1 MPCGRGGKS
10 DTISDLMRKGALLII
25 SAPSGAGKTTI
36 CRKLLARRKDLR
48 YSVSC
53 TTRAPRPGEK
63 DGKAYFFLGRDEFKR
78 KIARGEFLE
87 WAMVHDEY
95 YGTPRTFVEGV
106 IKTGANV
113 VMAIDVQGAMSVRRK
128 HPAAILV
135 FVLPP
140 SLHELKSRLVNR
152 RDPQEHVA
160 KRLAN
165 SRGELAAAK
174 NYDYVVI
181 NDDLEKAVAQI
192 SCILTAETLR
202 TSRLDPSHLVP
213 ALA

>member
-1 MPCGRGGKS
+1 
-10 DTISDLMRKGALLII
+10 MRKGALLII

-36 CRKLLARRKDLR
+36 CRKLLARRKDLK
-48 YSVSC
+48 YSTSC

-63 DGKAYFFLGRDEFKR
+63 NGKHYFFLTREDFKR
-78 KIARGEFLE
+78 KIQRNELLE

-95 YGTPRTFVEGV
+95 YGTPRAFVDDQIKHSLNV
-106 IKTGANV
+106 I
-113 VMAIDVQGAMSVRRK
+113 MAIDVQGAMSIRRK

-140 SLHELKSRLVNR
+140 SMDELKARLAGR
-152 RDPQEHVA
+152 RDASEIVA

-174 NYDYVVI
+174 DYDYVVV
-181 NDDLEKAVAQI
+181 NDTLEKAVDQI
-192 SCILTAETLR
+192 SCILTAETLK
-202 TSRLDPSHLVP
+202 TSRLDTSTSSIVT

>member
-1 MPCGRGGKS
+1 MA
-10 DTISDLMRKGALLII
+10 DYMRKGALLII

-36 CRKLLARRKDLR
+36 CRKLLARRKDLK

-53 TTRAPRPGEK
+53 TTRGPRPGEK
-63 DGKAYFFLGRDEFKR
+63 DGKHYFFLSREDFKK
-78 KIARGEFLE
+78 KIRRNELLE

-95 YGTPRTFVEGV
+95 YGTPRHFIEEQTKRGAHV
-106 IKTGANV
+106 I
-113 VMAIDVQGAMSVRRK
+113 MAIDVQGAMSIRRK
-128 HPAAILV
+128 HPSAILV

-140 SLHELKSRLVNR
+140 SMDALKARLAGR
-152 RDPQEHVA
+152 RDATEVVA

-174 NYDYVVI
+174 DYDYVVV
-181 NDDLEKAVAQI
+181 NDDLEMAVNQI
-192 SCILTAETLR
+192 SCILTAETLK

>member
-1 MPCGRGGKS
+1 
-10 DTISDLMRKGALLII
+10 MRKGALLII

-48 YSVSC
+48 YSTSC
-53 TTRAPRPGEK
+53 TTRAPRPGERN
-63 DGKAYFFLGRDEFKR
+63 GKHYFFLTREDFKR
-78 KIARGEFLE
+78 KIQRGELLE

-95 YGTPRTFVEGV
+95 YGTPRKFVEDEIKDGRNV
-106 IKTGANV
+106 I
-113 VMAIDVQGAMSVRRK
+113 MAIDVQGAMAIRRK

-140 SLHELKSRLVNR
+140 SMDALKARLAGR
-152 RDPQEHVA
+152 RDASESVA

-174 NYDYVVI
+174 DYDYVVV
-181 NDDLEKAVAQI
+181 NDDLEKAVNQI
-192 SCILTAETLR
+192 SAILTAETLK
-202 TSRLDPSHLVP
+202 TSRLDPTHLVP

>member
-1 MPCGRGGKS
+1 
-10 DTISDLMRKGALLII
+10 MRKGALLII

-36 CRKLLARRKDLR
+36 CRKLLARRKDLH

-63 DGKAYFFLGRDEFKR
+63 NGKAYTFLTREEFKR
-78 KIARGEFLE
+78 KISHNEFLE

-95 YGTPRTFVEGV
+95 YGTPRRYVEDV
-106 IKTGANV
+106 IKKGDNV
-113 VMAIDVQGAMSVRRK
+113 IMAIDVQGAMSIRRK
-128 HPAAILV
+128 HPSAILV

-140 SLHELKSRLVNR
+140 SLDALKSRLAAR
-152 RDPQEHVA
+152 RDAQDSVA

-174 NYDYVVI
+174 DYDYVVV
-181 NDDLEKAVAQI
+181 NDDLEKAVDQI
-192 SCILTAETLR
+192 DAILTAETLR
-202 TSRLDPSHLVP
+202 TSRLDPSHLLP

>member
-1 MPCGRGGKS
+1 
-10 DTISDLMRKGALLII
+10 MRKGALLII

-36 CRKLLARRKDLR
+36 CRKLLARRKDLK

-53 TTRAPRPGEK
+53 TTRLPRPGEK
-63 DGKAYFFLGRDEFKR
+63 NGKHYFFLNREEFKR
-78 KIARGEFLE
+78 RIQRGELLE

-95 YGTPRTFVEGV
+95 YGTPRHFIEDQTKKGLNV
-106 IKTGANV
+106 I
-113 VMAIDVQGAMSVRRK
+113 MAIDVQGAMSIRRK

-140 SLHELKSRLVNR
+140 SMDELKARLAGR
-152 RDPQEHVA
+152 RDATEVVA

-174 NYDYVVI
+174 DYDYVVV
-181 NDDLEKAVAQI
+181 NDALEKAVDQI
-192 SCILTAETLR
+192 SCILTAETLK
-202 TSRLDPSHLVP
+202 TSRLDPSHLTP

>member
-1 MPCGRGGKS
+1 
-10 DTISDLMRKGALLII
+10 MRKGALLII

-53 TTRAPRPGEK
+53 TTREPRPGEK
-63 DGKAYFFLGRDEFKR
+63 DGRSYFFLSREDFKR
-78 KIARGEFLE
+78 KIQRGEFLE

-95 YGTPRTFVEGV
+95 YGTPRSFVEEQLKHG
-106 IKTGANV
+106 TNV
-113 VMAIDVQGAMSVRRK
+113 VMAIDVQGAMSIRRK
-128 HPAAILV
+128 HPGAILV

-140 SLHELKSRLVNR
+140 SMDALKSRLAGR
-152 RDPQEHVA
+152 RDPQELVA

-174 NYDYVVI
+174 DYDYIVV
-181 NDDLEKAVAQI
+181 NDDLEKAVEQI

-202 TSRLDPSHLVP
+202 TARLDPSHLAP

>member
-1 MPCGRGGKS
+1 
-10 DTISDLMRKGALLII
+10 MRKGALLII

-36 CRKLLARRKDLR
+36 CRKLLALRKDLK
-48 YSVSC
+48 YSTSC
-53 TTRAPRPGEK
+53 TTRGPRPGEK
-63 DGKAYFFLGRDEFKR
+63 NGKHYFFLSREDFKK
-78 KIARGEFLE
+78 KIQRGELLE

-95 YGTPRTFVEGV
+95 YGTPRAFVDDQIKKGLNV
-106 IKTGANV
+106 I
-113 VMAIDVQGAMSVRRK
+113 MAIDVQGAMSTRRK
-128 HPAAILV
+128 HPASILV

-140 SLHELKSRLVNR
+140 SMDALKARLAGR
-152 RDPQEHVA
+152 RDASEIVA

-174 NYDYVVI
+174 DYDYVVV
-181 NDDLEKAVAQI
+181 NDDLEKCVNQI
-192 SCILTAETLR
+192 SCILTAETLK